1 MYCELSTVQV
11 FWFMLQ
17 IVQVPDGSAPRIT
30 TVMRIKQLFPPS
42 VEMVQGI
49 VEYFRA
55 IAVGGT
61 VAMMPAGAIDPS
73 IQIPIPDVDAVVR
86 HALGIGCELGI
97 LAHIHVR
104 TRPHTAATEIK
115 YRVVQLVMSEANDAR
130 LWRDLEPRGGIVAA
144 G

>member
-17 IVQVPDGSAPRIT
+17 IVQVPDGSEPRIT

-49 VEYFRA
+49 VDYFRA

-61 VAMMPAGAIDPS
+61 VAMMPADAIDPS

-86 HALGIGCELGI
+86 HALGIGCELGV
-97 LAHIHVR
+97 LAHVHVR

-115 YRVVQLVMSEANDAR
+115 YRVVQLVLSEANDVR
-130 LWRDLEPRGGIVAA
+130 LWHDVMA
-144 G
+144 

>member
-17 IVQVPDGSAPRIT
+17 IVQVPDGSQPRIT

-49 VEYFRA
+49 VDYFRA

-73 IQIPIPDVDAVVR
+73 IQIPIHDVDAVVR
-86 HALGIGCELGI
+86 HALGIGCELGV

-104 TRPHTAATEIK
+104 TVPHTAATEIK
-115 YRVVQLVMSEANDAR
+115 YRVVQLVLSEANDVR
-130 LWRDLEPRGGIVAA
+130 LWHDVKG
-144 G
+144 